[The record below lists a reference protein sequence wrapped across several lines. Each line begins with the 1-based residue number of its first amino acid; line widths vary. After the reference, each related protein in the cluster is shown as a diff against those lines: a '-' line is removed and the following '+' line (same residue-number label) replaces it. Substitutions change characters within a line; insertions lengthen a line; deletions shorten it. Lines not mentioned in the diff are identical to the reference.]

1 MRPLGNRTRLV
12 GEQMRKE
19 ISVMLQLQTKD
30 PRIGFL
36 TISRVDVSS
45 DMSYAT
51 VRYSVL
57 GDEKNARDTEIGL
70 HQAAGW
76 LRRELSGVLRMR
88 HVPELRFELDKNL
101 ENSLRIQE
109 ILNQLPELK
118 TPPTKA
124 AEED

>member
-19 ISVMLQLQTKD
+19 ISVMLQSQTKD
-30 PRIGFL
+30 PRIGFI
-36 TISRVDVSS
+36 TISRVDVAA
-45 DMSYAT
+45 DMAVAT
-51 VRYSVL
+51 VRYSVM
-57 GDEKNARDTEIGL
+57 GDEKEARDTQIGL

-88 HVPELRFELDKNL
+88 HVPELRFEMDKNL

-118 TPPTKA
+118 KPSSEA
-124 AEED
+124 